1 MTRRQDNKT
10 RKAHSRKGFSLLEL
24 TLVVGLSAG
33 ILMGVTT
40 IFESLSQTAAN
51 KRTAA
56 HMLRALDGATAY
68 IAANFTDISTTEVP
82 VAGDIMKMDLEPLIA
97 DGFLPA
103 GFRQDNIFDQELNLY
118 IRNIGDS
125 FDQGLTL
132 EALVMTE
139 DANPSN
145 PTYIPE
151 RRMIDIAAVGGPSLG
166 FISANQS
173 SGNIISSA
181 RQWSLDLLDFADGTI
196 APDDYTSSPSAS
208 RGGYLAAYARVSI
221 QDAVETDYLYRT
233 LVNSDTSLN
242 EMQANL
248 NMNNFAIS
256 NVNTMTVDRA
266 EIGGTTTIQGTNA
279 LASASFNVDQM
290 VHFDG
295 DMNVNMRSEGVSFT
309 GGELVATGPGGS
321 GVSNPTALQVT
332 NLTMLEPQGEIIAR
346 QTDISSDPN
355 FQRFIAETINAN
367 TLNTGDMAAFT
378 VNMGTSGLV
387 SLTSAGS
394 TLQTANNDTGATQTF
409 DAVTT
414 GGIIAAEMEVGSGN
428 VSVPTSLYVVEDVN
442 NAGGINV
449 GGIANFSNADPVIN
463 GEISISNLGS
473 CFDGGLPCD

>member
-1 MTRRQDNKT
+1 MFRKNDKNKKLQGQ
-10 RKAHSRKGFSLLEL
+10 RGFSLLEL
-24 TLVVGLSAG
+24 ALVVGLSAG

-40 IFESLSQTAAN
+40 IFENLSKTAAN

-56 HMLRALDGATAY
+56 HMLDALDGATAY

-82 VAGDIMKMDLEPLIA
+82 VAGDIMKMDLDPLIT

-103 GFRQDNIFDQELNLY
+103 GFRQDNIFDQEINLY

-139 DANPSN
+139 DVNPSN

-151 RRMIDIAAVGGPSLG
+151 RRLIDIANAGGPTLG

-173 SGNIISSA
+173 SGQIISSA
-181 RQWSLDLLDFADGTI
+181 RQWSLDLLDFADGSI
-196 APDDYTSSPSAS
+196 APDNYTSSPVAN

-256 NVNTMTVDRA
+256 GVNTMTVDRA
-266 EIGGTTTIQGTNA
+266 EIGGNTTIEGTNA

-309 GGELVATGPGGS
+309 GGELVATGPGGG

-332 NLTMLEPQGEIIAR
+332 NLTMLEPQGAIIAR

-355 FQRFIAETINAN
+355 FQRFVAETINAN
-367 TLNTGDMAAFT
+367 TLNTGDMGAFT
-378 VNMGTSGLV
+378 VNMGTTGLV
-387 SLTSAGS
+387 SLTNSGS
-394 TLQTANNDTGATQTF
+394 RLQTANNDSGGTQTF
-409 DAVTT
+409 DAITA
-414 GGIIAAEMEVGSGN
+414 GGIIAAEMEVSSGN
-428 VSVPTSLYVVEDVN
+428 VSVPTSLYIVEDVTN
-442 NAGGINV
+442 AGNVNAGGT
-449 GGIANFSNADPVIN
+449 ANFSNADPGVN

-473 CFDGGLPCD
+473 CFDGGVPCD